1 MDIRKLIKEEVRK
14 TILEGYA
21 GKKLPTTFDHLK
33 WDLNTNQKYYLQ
45 DLCEVDPKSL
55 RESDY
60 KGASKFLGIPEKNV
74 KSILNTYGS
83 YNPMSEGVIEL
94 PKDSPLMKGITSA
107 DAGMNVSNMNRTPTK
122 ANRTTYPN
130 QDHRTQREKK
140 TMDYA
145 VRTNRVLDRSGGLD
159 EKKAYYESVHTS
171 LMMYLFCEVKPKDI
185 NLNHRN
191 QIQIDQEPM
200 LLEGE
205 SFNMENITYR
215 KIDVLLESFNEMFNT
230 NFRVSDHVDLS
241 ETTHKCH
248 RTFVEHFGNKVKQ
261 IDMPATP
268 KVNHKELMDKYING
282 DLISFN
288 PNADWLL

>member
-1 MDIRKLIKEEVRK
+1 MNIRKLIKEEVRK
-14 TILEGYA
+14 TLLEGYA
-21 GKKLPTTFDHLK
+21 GKILPKTFDHLK
-33 WDLNTNQKYYLQ
+33 WELNRNQKYYLQ
-45 DLCEVDPKSL
+45 ELCDVDPKSL
-55 RESDY
+55 RESDF

-74 KSILNTYGS
+74 KSIINTYNT
-83 YNPMSEGVIEL
+83 YNPMSEGAIEF
-94 PKDSPLMKGITSA
+94 PSDSPLMKGITSA
-107 DAGMNVSNMNRTPTK
+107 DAGLNIGNMNRTPER

-145 VRTNRVLDRSGGLD
+145 ISKNRVLDRSGNRD
-159 EKKAYYESVHTS
+159 KKKAYLESVHTS

-205 SFNMENITYR
+205 SFNMENSTYR
-215 KIDVLLESFNEMFNT
+215 KVDVLLQSFNEMFNT

-248 RTFVEHFGNKVKQ
+248 RTFVEHYGNEKK
-261 IDMPATP
+261 INMPETQS
-268 KVNHKELMDKYING
+268 VNHKDLMDKYMNG
-282 DLISFN
+282 DLISYN

>member
-14 TILEGYA
+14 TLLEGYA
-21 GKKLPTTFDHLK
+21 GKVLPIHFNHLK
-33 WDLNTNQKYYLQ
+33 WDLNRNQKYYLQ
-45 DLCEVDPKSL
+45 EMCDVDPNSL
-55 RESDY
+55 RDSDF

-74 KSILNTYGS
+74 KSIINTYNT
-83 YNPMSEGVIEL
+83 YNPMSEGALEL
-94 PKDSPLMKGITSA
+94 PSDSPLMKGITSA
-107 DAGMNVSNMNRTPTK
+107 DAGMNIDNMNRTPVR

-145 VRTNRVLDRSGGLD
+145 IRKNRVLDRSGNLD
-159 EKKAYYESVHTS
+159 KKKSYQESVHTS
-171 LMMYLFCEVKPKDI
+171 LMMYLFCEVHPKDI
-185 NLNHRN
+185 NLNHRG
-191 QIQIDQEPM
+191 QIQIDQEPI

-205 SFNMENITYR
+205 SFNMENSTYR
-215 KIDVLLESFNEMFNT
+215 KVDVLLQSFNEMFNT

-248 RTFVEHFGNKVKQ
+248 RTFVEHYGNEKEIK
-261 IDMPATP
+261 MPVTQS
-268 KVNHKELMDKYING
+268 VDHRELMDKYMNG
-282 DLISFN
+282 DLISYN